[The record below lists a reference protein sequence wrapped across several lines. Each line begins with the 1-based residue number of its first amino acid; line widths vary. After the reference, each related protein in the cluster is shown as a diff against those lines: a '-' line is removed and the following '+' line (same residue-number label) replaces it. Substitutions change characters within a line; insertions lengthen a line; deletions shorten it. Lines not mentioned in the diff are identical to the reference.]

1 MPTPRKYA
9 SNAEKHRAYRERQK
23 AARLQEL
30 QAKGLPPL
38 PLIATMPG
46 AARWTALQETARRAL
61 ETMREEMQSYYDER
75 SESWQ
80 ESDKG
85 EEMQRRIDA
94 LDSLLS
100 ELDDI

>member
-9 SNAEKHRAYRERQK
+9 NDAEKHKAYRERQK

-61 ETMREEMQSYYDER
+61 ETMRDEMQGYYDER

-80 ESDKG
+80 ESDKA

-100 ELDDI
+100 DLSDI

>member
-30 QAKGLPPL
+30 QAKGLPLL
-38 PLIATMPG
+38 PMIATMPG

-61 ETMREEMQSYYDER
+61 ATMREEMQSYYDER

-85 EEMQRRIDA
+85 EEVQRRIDA

-100 ELDDI
+100 DLDDI